1 MVVCVVCVGCVGC
14 VGGVRLF
21 PQRRGCG
28 LLAGHETERPATAR
42 NGGRRGRGERGG
54 ERPKRKE
61 DLPAQIAA
69 GKFPCQEVP
78 GACLTGGN
86 KVLLVC
92 MHTLL
97 ATSSMHT
104 AVRLP
109 YHNKQVTTTS

>member
-1 MVVCVVCVGCVGC
+1 MWGVCACSL
-14 VGGVRLF
+14 RE
-21 PQRRGCG
+21 GCG

-42 NGGRRGRGERGG
+42 NGGRGGRGG

-69 GKFPCQEVP
+69 GKFSCQEVP

-92 MHTLL
+92 MHTLVCIQL
-97 ATSSMHT
+97 
-104 AVRLP
+104 
-109 YHNKQVTTTS
+109 